1 VDSRVVGRLEHDTLL
16 GGIHFIYTER
26 SVASNNITSSTLLS
40 HSVGHEKC
48 LVSLLSTE
56 PKLGKNMIVKRNKKV
71 PTFR

>member
-1 VDSRVVGRLEHDTLL
+1 MNSRVVRRLEHDTLL

-26 SVASNNITSSTLLS
+26 SIASNNITATALFP

-56 PKLGKNMIVKRNKKV
+56 PKLEIIMIVNRN
-71 PTFR
+71 